1 MYLTIGRNADTAKL
15 TRKNRFLIDD
25 PESPSVMAYAL
36 TKPLKVGPVYGVNAL
51 KGVYKFVIQEVNTT
65 DDDNLDLMIPD
76 YYKHFPRESASGSTD
91 APTPDVGTDPGAPTD
106 PQTPSD
112 PGGTSTEPDGRGMW
126 L

>member
-36 TKPLKVGPVYGVNAL
+36 TKPLKVGPVFGITQL

-65 DDDNLDLMIPD
+65 DDDNLELMIPD
-76 YYKHFPRESASGSTD
+76 YYKHFPRDGSTD
-91 APTPDVGTDPGAPTD
+91 TTTPDPAS
-106 PQTPSD
+106 PSD
-112 PGGTSTEPDGRGMW
+112 PSDPADPDDPGSTTPVVPEGRGMW

>member
-36 TKPLKVGPVYGVNAL
+36 TKPLKVGPVYGIGQL

-65 DDDNLDLMIPD
+65 DDDNLELMIPD
-76 YYKHFPRESASGSTD
+76 YYKHFPRTEASSD
-91 APTPDVGTDPGAPTD
+91 DPGTSPDPTD
-106 PQTPSD
+106 PND
-112 PGGTSTEPDGRGMW
+112 PGSTGTGDSEGRGMW